1 MIENQLALRQ
11 VKRIV
16 THANCG
22 DGMASAMILRDAFNH
37 IPAVEFMHYDTPE
50 HRNMEVTE
58 GVIFCD
64 FSPHPDLADQ
74 FLEAGAIVIDH
85 HKTAKPIVSQF
96 VKAGQGVFGDE
107 ELEPGVCG
115 ATLAYNHVWKA
126 NPTGAQHPNIDAR
139 VREFALI
146 AGVYDTWLTGS
157 QYWDEA
163 VRQQEALKFW
173 DPGVLLEA
181 RPSQWDKFLGIGAT
195 LVSRKSD
202 AVDRAIKSSVRQNAD
217 GLRVCMFQG
226 VTETSMAAE
235 WLGEETDLVVGF
247 DYMADDGLPKIIYSL
262 RSHTGFDCGAFCK
275 DHGGG
280 GHTAAAGF
288 KQQARSDP
296 YSQFLAILF
305 QWQQRQLMVTA

>member
-22 DGMASAMILRDAFNH
+22 DGMASAMILRDAFNYF
-37 IPAVEFMHYDTPE
+37 PPVEFVHYDTPE

-64 FSPHPDLADQ
+64 FSPHPDLAAQ
-74 FLEAGAIVIDH
+74 FLEAGAIVLDH

-115 ATLAYNHVWKA
+115 ATLAYQHVWRA
-126 NPTGAQHPNIDAR
+126 HPTGEQHPNVALR
-139 VREFALI
+139 VEEFAI
-146 AGVYDTWLTGS
+146 VAGVYDTWQTDS
-157 QYWDEA
+157 EYWNDA
-163 VRQQEALKFW
+163 VAQQEALKFW
-173 DPGVLLEA
+173 DTGALLDA
-181 RPSQWDKFLGIGAT
+181 RPSTWAKFLGVGAT
-195 LVSRKSD
+195 LVSRKSY
-202 AVDRAIKSSVRQNAD
+202 AVDKAINASIRQNAN
-217 GLRVCMFQG
+217 GVRVCMFQG

-235 WLGEETDLVVGF
+235 WLGDKVDLVVGF
-247 DYMADDGLPKIIYSL
+247 DYTADDGLPKIIYSL

-275 DHGGG
+275 GHGG
-280 GHTAAAGF
+280 GHTAAAEF
-288 KQQARSDP
+288 KQQARVDP
-296 YSQFLAILF
+296 YSQFFGILF
-305 QWQQRQLMVTA
+305 DWQQRQ

>member
-11 VKRIV
+11 VQRIV

-37 IPAVEFMHYDTPE
+37 IPSVEFVHYDTPE
-50 HRNMEVTE
+50 HRDMEVTE

-74 FLEAGAIVIDH
+74 FLEAGAIVLDH

-115 ATLAYNHVWKA
+115 ATLAYQHVWKE
-126 NPTGAQHPNIDAR
+126 NPVGACIPVDSMR
-139 VREFALI
+139 VLRLAAL
-146 AGVYDTWLTGS
+146 AGIYDTWQTDDRK
-157 QYWDEA
+157 WDAA

-173 DPGVLLEA
+173 DPGLLLETT
-181 RPSQWDKFLGIGAT
+181 PSVWDKYLDVGAT

-202 AVDRAIKSSVRQNAD
+202 AVDRAIKASIRQNAND
-217 GLRVCMFQG
+217 LRVCMFQG

-235 WLGEETDLVVGF
+235 RLGNEVDLVVGF
-247 DYMADDGLPKIIYSL
+247 DYTADDGLPKIIYSL

-275 DHGGG
+275 GHGGG

-288 KQQARSDP
+288 KQQARVDP
-296 YSQFLAILF
+296 YSQFFGILF
-305 QWQQRQLMVTA
+305 DWQQRQLKVTA